1 MYLIFIFSSGE
12 EFYLLI
18 SRIHKIENNDL
29 ILKKAITHS
38 RKILSRNLI
47 STSVKA
53 LFPVKS
59 SKR

>member
-29 ILKKAITHS
+29 ILKKAIIHS

>member
-29 ILKKAITHS
+29 ILKKTITHS